1 MGDANV
7 RRPVATRF
15 EHGVDFGLLV
25 HKSPF
30 MADNRDPLVLS
41 NYIFEL
47 LEVNPGVAGFL
58 IQLHPDD
65 VDAVVESVTAH
76 AEKGAGTKT
85 TLYVGQE
92 EEEVEEVE
100 EEEEDAGGVGAGG
113 RKEKPHN
120 PLMISVQKVR
130 IRPGKGK
137 GQSDGW
143 FPQPLTHNT
152 RRVCTD
158 DPENKLPMHSLC
170 PTREWE
176 REWYGV
182 TTPNIIS
189 GQGVIL
195 FPFGATPPLIG
206 EAEEVVAA
214 EPLGAFGGRVIGKPP
229 PSGVAIIV
237 ISVDAT
243 SLWKASS
250 TRADVW
256 VNVWGGAKYASKVK
270 LWASWFCMDG
280 GDEQAFLRSL
290 DISANLNQEVR
301 DVEEDVVLFQNQFL
315 TCTVILTGDGK
326 GMQAMGGAGS
336 KCWLCK
342 DPNGIVEQRG
352 VESTSRW
359 GAFLRSVTPDRRP
372 GDYQH
377 AACRILNGIAKRIET
392 TLQALPPG
400 TPGKAQALAA
410 LQAFKQ
416 ALKDETS
423 GIPLRERLPS
433 ASRATEKDFDLTS
446 TKVFL
451 TSPPFQR
458 QFVECLK
465 EHVPTVRTPGGPM
478 LWVVVHVMV
487 KCIEGLYELWRV
499 RELYTLTQ
507 VERHRALT
515 TKFSKAWGDSGW
527 SPTRWI
533 HWCLAHST
541 FFAEKWRN
549 IFQFSSIPTEY
560 RHGPY
565 KRRLKNCFKGWS
577 LVRPSM
583 SLRHMHHCMSM
594 NALEQGLLGLEAAKA
609 SDIDDFV

>member
-1 MGDANV
+1 MLRMACSMHLSQRALLRMPRRCTQRDLRTV
-7 RRPVATRF
+7 R
-15 EHGVDFGLLV
+15 
-25 HKSPF
+25 
-30 MADNRDPLVLS
+30 
-41 NYIFEL
+41 
-47 LEVNPGVAGFL
+47 
-58 IQLHPDD
+58 Q
-65 VDAVVESVTAH
+65 
-76 AEKGAGTKT
+76 
-85 TLYVGQE
+85 
-92 EEEVEEVE
+92 
-100 EEEEDAGGVGAGG
+100 
-113 RKEKPHN
+113 
-120 PLMISVQKVR
+120 R
-130 IRPGKGK
+130 IMPY
-137 GQSDGW
+137 
-143 FPQPLTHNT
+143 FPQTTIVKSTTGRNRAAAHVPLQSIVQNA
-152 RRVCTD
+152 
-158 DPENKLPMHSLC
+158 
-170 PTREWE
+170 
-176 REWYGV
+176 
-182 TTPNIIS
+182 IS
-189 GQGVIL
+189 M
-195 FPFGATPPLIG
+195 A
-206 EAEEVVAA
+206 
-214 EPLGAFGGRVIGKPP
+214 RVIGKPP

-342 DPNGIVEQRG
+342 DPNGIVEQMG

-359 GAFLRSVTPDRRP
+359 GSFLRSVTPDRRP

-392 TLQALPPG
+392 TLQALPPS

-416 ALKDETS
+416 ALKDETA

-549 IFQFSSIPTEY
+549 IFQFSYIPTEY

>member
-1 MGDANV
+1 MDSAVNEALRALNTADLRRYTDLKCPKARRRRLKAVQRLVRVLLGDPNV
-7 RRPVATRF
+7 VCGTNTKGEVCLSGGACTALSGPLGGHLALTAQEHEALSMLRMACSMHLSQRALLRMPRRCTQ
-15 EHGVDFGLLV
+15 
-25 HKSPF
+25 
-30 MADNRDPLVLS
+30 RDLR
-41 NYIFEL
+41 
-47 LEVNPGVAGFL
+47 
-58 IQLHPDD
+58 
-65 VDAVVESVTAH
+65 T
-76 AEKGAGTKT
+76 
-85 TLYVGQE
+85 
-92 EEEVEEVE
+92 
-100 EEEEDAGGVGAGG
+100 
-113 RKEKPHN
+113 
-120 PLMISVQKVR
+120 VR
-130 IRPGKGK
+130 QRIMPY
-137 GQSDGW
+137 
-143 FPQPLTHNT
+143 FPQTTIVKSTTGRNRAAAHVPLQSIVQNA
-152 RRVCTD
+152 
-158 DPENKLPMHSLC
+158 
-170 PTREWE
+170 
-176 REWYGV
+176 
-182 TTPNIIS
+182 IS
-189 GQGVIL
+189 M
-195 FPFGATPPLIG
+195 A
-206 EAEEVVAA
+206 
-214 EPLGAFGGRVIGKPP
+214 RVIGKPS
-229 PSGVAIIV
+229 PSGVAIVV

-433 ASRATEKDFDLTS
+433 ASRATEKDFELTS

-451 TSPPFQR
+451 TPPPFQR
-458 QFVECLK
+458 QFVDRLK

-507 VERHRALT
+507 
-515 TKFSKAWGDSGW
+515 GG
-527 SPTRWI
+527 
-533 HWCLAHST
+533 T
-541 FFAEKWRN
+541 FFSFPPSQR
-549 IFQFSSIPTEY
+549 SIGMGLT
-560 RHGPY
+560 RGGSKIVLRVGP
-565 KRRLKNCFKGWS
+565 W
-577 LVRPSM
+577 
-583 SLRHMHHCMSM
+583 
-594 NALEQGLLGLEAAKA
+594 
-609 SDIDDFV
+609 